1 MLVVYLVV
9 CIVAFSVPFINKA
22 IGKRSITS
30 ETWSEAF
37 TAVFLSLVICALLG
51 CAGEWYT
58 NITGD
63 ERAWE
68 AQYGDSHRV
77 VVDSANSIEVIDYNG
92 EVYYRFV
99 IVNEE
104 GLLEVIN
111 TPIEYIEKIEICG
124 VKPTYIPIEKYKCIE
139 PCFLKKW
146 FGNYF
151 VTIKNEKKAKG
162 KLVIDEDIII
172 KSLTYKLVEE

>member
-1 MLVVYLVV
+1 MLVVYLVI
-9 CIVAFSVPFINKA
+9 CIVVFSIPFINKA
-22 IGKRSITS
+22 IGKRRIKG
-30 ETWSEAF
+30 ETWTEAF
-37 TAVFLSLVICALLG
+37 GAAGVSLLICALLG
-51 CAGEWYT
+51 CVGEVYT
-58 NITGD
+58 DITGD

-68 AQYGDSHRV
+68 AQYGDSYRV

-92 EVYYRFV
+92 EIYYRFV
-99 IVNEE
+99 IINEE

-111 TPIEYIEKIEICG
+111 TPIEYIERVEICG

-151 VTIKNEKKAKG
+151 DTIKNEEKSKG
-162 KLVIDEDIII
+162 KLVIDENTII

>member
-9 CIVAFSVPFINKA
+9 FILAFSIPFIIKA
-22 IGKRSITS
+22 IGKRSITH
-30 ETWSEAF
+30 ETWTEAF
-37 TAVFLSLVICALLG
+37 FAVFLSFIICALLG

-58 NITGD
+58 SITGD

-92 EVYYRFV
+92 EIYYRFV
-99 IVNEE
+99 IINEE

-111 TPIEYIEKIEICG
+111 TPIEYIEKVEICG

-139 PCFLKKW
+139 PCLLQKW
-146 FGNYF
+146 FGNYIDS
-151 VTIKNEKKAKG
+151 IKNEEKAKG
-162 KLVIDEDIII
+162 KLVIDEDTII

>member
-9 CIVAFSVPFINKA
+9 CIVAFSIPFIGKA
-22 IGKRSITS
+22 IEKRRITS
-30 ETWSEAF
+30 ETWAEALG
-37 TAVFLSLVICALLG
+37 AVFISLMICALLG
-51 CAGEWYT
+51 CAGEWHT
-58 NITGD
+58 SRTGD

-68 AQYGDSHRV
+68 VQYGDSHRV

-99 IVNEE
+99 IINEE

-111 TPIEYIEKIEICG
+111 TPIEYIEKVEICG

-139 PCFLKKW
+139 PCLLQKW
-146 FGNYF
+146 FGNYLE
-151 VTIKNEKKAKG
+151 TIKNEKNPR
-162 KLVIDEDIII
+162 VNW
-172 KSLTYKLVEE
+172 

>member
-9 CIVAFSVPFINKA
+9 CIVAFSIPFINKA
-22 IGKRSITS
+22 IGKRRITD
-30 ETWSEAF
+30 ETWV
-37 TAVFLSLVICALLG
+37 TAGAVTFVSFIICFLLG
-51 CAGEWYT
+51 CVGDIYT
-58 NITGD
+58 DMTGD

-99 IVNEE
+99 IINEE

-111 TPIEYIEKIEICG
+111 TPIEYIEKVEICG

-139 PCFLKKW
+139 PCFLQKW
-146 FGNYF
+146 FGNYLD
-151 VTIKNEKKAKG
+151 TIKNEKKAKG
-162 KLVIDEDIII
+162 KLVIDEDTNI
-172 KSLTYKLVEE
+172 KSLTYKLIEE

>member
-30 ETWSEAF
+30 ETWGEAF
-37 TAVFLSLVICALLG
+37 AAAFISFVMCVLLG
-51 CAGEWYT
+51 GVGEGYT

-77 VVDSANSIEVIDYNG
+77 VVDNANSIEVIDYNG

-99 IVNEE
+99 IINED

-111 TPIEYIEKIEICG
+111 TPVEYIEKVEICG

-139 PCFLKKW
+139 RCLLQKW
-146 FGNYF
+146 FGNF
-151 VTIKNEKKAKG
+151 FDTIRYEKKVKG
-162 KLVIDEDIII
+162 KLVIDEDTHI
-172 KSLTYKLVEE
+172 KNITYKLVEE

>member
-1 MLVVYLVV
+1 MLVVYLVI
-9 CIVAFSVPFINKA
+9 CIVAFSIPFIIKA
-22 IGKRSITS
+22 IEKKRITD
-30 ETWSEAF
+30 ETWVEAF
-37 TAVFLSLVICALLG
+37 AAAFISLIICVLLG
-51 CAGEWYT
+51 CVGDSYT
-58 NITGD
+58 NKTGD

-68 AQYGDSHRV
+68 AQYGDSQRV

-111 TPIEYIEKIEICG
+111 TPIEYIEKVEICG

-139 PCFLKKW
+139 PCFLQKL
-146 FGNYF
+146 FGNYLD
-151 VTIKNEKKAKG
+151 TIKNEKKAKG
-162 KLVIDEDIII
+162 KLVIDEDTII
-172 KSLTYKLVEE
+172 KSLTYKLIEE

>member
-9 CIVAFSVPFINKA
+9 CIVAFSIPFIIKA

-30 ETWSEAF
+30 ETWGEAF
-37 TAVFLSLVICALLG
+37 GAAIESLIICALLG
-51 CAGEWYT
+51 CIGEGYT
-58 NITGD
+58 DMTGD

-99 IVNEE
+99 IINED

-111 TPIEYIEKIEICG
+111 TPIEYIEKVEICG
-124 VKPTYIPIEKYKCIE
+124 VKPTYIPIEKHKCIE
-139 PCFLKKW
+139 PCSLQKW

-151 VTIKNEKKAKG
+151 DTIRNEKKAKG
-162 KLVIDEDIII
+162 KLVIDEDTII

>member
-1 MLVVYLVV
+1 MLVVYLVI
-9 CIVAFSVPFINKA
+9 CIVAFSIPFITKA

-30 ETWSEAF
+30 ETWGEAF
-37 TAVFLSLVICALLG
+37 AAAIVSLMICALLG
-51 CAGEWYT
+51 CIGEWHT
-58 NITGD
+58 NMTGE

-68 AQYGDSHRV
+68 VQYGDSYRV

-99 IVNEE
+99 IINEE

-111 TPIEYIEKIEICG
+111 TPVEYIEKVEICG
-124 VKPTYIPIEKYKCIE
+124 VKPTYIPIENYKCIE
-139 PCFLKKW
+139 PCLLQKW
-146 FGNYF
+146 FGNF
-151 VTIKNEKKAKG
+151 FETIRKEKQAKG
-162 KLVIDEDIII
+162 KLVIDEGTII

>member
-9 CIVAFSVPFINKA
+9 CIVAFSIPFINKA
-22 IGKRSITS
+22 IGKRSITYG
-30 ETWSEAF
+30 TWTEAF
-37 TAVFLSLVICALLG
+37 SAVFFSLIICVLLG
-51 CAGEWYT
+51 GVGDWYT

-77 VVDSANSIEVIDYNG
+77 VVDSANSIEIIDYNG

-99 IVNEE
+99 IINEE

-111 TPIEYIEKIEICG
+111 TPIEYIEKVEICG

-139 PCFLKKW
+139 PCFLQKW
-146 FGNYF
+146 LGNYF
-151 VTIKNEKKAKG
+151 DTIKDEKKAKG
-162 KLVIDEDIII
+162 KLVIDEDTIIR
-172 KSLTYKLVEE
+172 SLTYKLIEE